1 MEINVIDA
9 QMLQKMFIAGAKNL
23 EAKKAIVFGPKGS
36 IVRNKRVQE
45 TSKDNFLL
53 PLDVWPTDHK
63 GLLVTFKIK

>member
-9 QMLQKMFIAGAKNL
+9 QKQQKMFIAGAKNL

>member
-1 MEINVIDA
+1 MEVSTINATVFA
-9 QMLQKMFIAGAKNL
+9 KMFLAGAKNL

>member
-1 MEINVIDA
+1 
-9 QMLQKMFIAGAKNL
+9 
-23 EAKKAIVFGPKGS
+23 
-36 IVRNKRVQE
+36 VQE